1 MAVRIGLQI
10 PDFQGAGGS
19 PQPGR
24 WPHVRPRPAC
34 HPLNTPT
41 CYFRLDV
48 GASGERVGEITD
60 QLAGLAELGFG
71 MAIGAVASVWDLAP
85 LEVIGS
91 EIIPAVATL

>member
-1 MAVRIGLQI
+1 M
-10 PDFQGAGGS
+10 
-19 PQPGR
+19 
-24 WPHVRPRPAC
+24 
-34 HPLNTPT
+34 
-41 CYFRLDV
+41 